1 MKFKGTLTQWND
13 DRGFGFIKPTG
24 GGQDIFAHIKS
35 FEGQT
40 ARPQIGQSVTFEV
53 ETGSDGKKRARR
65 VLPAHFSDKK
75 LATKPNLINGSSF
88 LAILV
93 FAIAFGVA
101 AVLWR
106 IPRWVPALYGAASL
120 ICFWAYLADKSAA
133 RRGSWRT
140 SESTLHFLALIGGWP
155 GAIVAQQILRHKTTK
170 ASFRATFWVTVFA
183 NVALLL
189 LLCSPLG
196 QGWIQAVLLGK

>member
-13 DRGFGFIKPTG
+13 DRGFGFIKPAE

-40 ARPQIGQSVTFEV
+40 ARPLIGQSVTFEV

-65 VLPAHFSDKK
+65 VLPAHFSDRKPAK
-75 LATKPNLINGSSF
+75 KPNLMNGSSF

-93 FAIAFGVA
+93 FAIAFGVV

-106 IPRWVPALYGAASL
+106 IPRWVPILYGAASL
-120 ICFWAYLADKSAA
+120 ICYVTYQADKSAA
-133 RRGSWRT
+133 RRGRWRT

-155 GAIVAQQILRHKTTK
+155 GAIVAQQFLRHKTTK
-170 ASFRATFWVTVFA
+170 ASFRATFWVTVLA
-183 NVALLL
+183 NVALFL

-196 QGWIQAVLLGK
+196 QGWIQAVLLHR